1 MELPGR
7 HRRMI
12 YRPLLRC
19 TFLMHLP
26 RVGPCLWAPL
36 KKEKKKKK
44 KPRVYVLLISSTSTD
59 HSLAYE
65 WWPSRGRDE

>member
-1 MELPGR
+1 
-7 HRRMI
+7 
-12 YRPLLRC
+12 
-19 TFLMHLP
+19 MHVSHAPASCRALF
-26 RVGPCLWAPL
+26 VGTT
-36 KKEKKKKK
+36 KEKKKKK